1 MLTTHDMEEADQLCD
16 RIAVMDHGKI
26 LVDDSPEKL
35 KRTLPGSSALEL
47 QTFTANGDHAAVNQ
61 RISSALS
68 LLPGTVKVD
77 TAAAGTSPDELGFYT
92 HKLFGDDVH
101 SLIGSAAQVIA
112 EAGAEVRNVSVK
124 KPSLEEVF
132 LSLTGRHLR

>member
-1 MLTTHDMEEADQLCD
+1 M
-16 RIAVMDHGKI
+16 
-26 LVDDSPEKL
+26 
-35 KRTLPGSSALEL
+35 
-47 QTFTANGDHAAVNQ
+47 QTFTANSGHAEINQ
-61 RISSALS
+61 RISIVLRS
-68 LLPGTVKVD
+68 LPGTMKVD
-77 TAAAGTSPDELGFYT
+77 TAAAGTGPEELGFYT

-101 SLIGSAAQVIA
+101 SLIGSAAQAIA